1 MADIH
6 TKSDGTADMRY
17 AESKE
22 AVSSGLIS
30 RDEVVEGKIYFEGVD
45 VIEPTFDDSF

>member
-1 MADIH
+1 MFHFVSLDSSKLADIP
-6 TKSDGTADMRY
+6 TKKDGTADMRY

-30 RDEVVEGKIYFEGVD
+30 KDEVIEGKILF
-45 VIEPTFDDSF
+45 